1 MSQENVDLV
10 RDSLERF
17 VATGEPAWDMLHEEI
32 EVHDHDILDA
42 GEYRGLAGIGR
53 WFEDRGAA
61 WSEFSM
67 EPEEFIDAGERV
79 VAVVRMKATG
89 RSSGVSVDRQD
100 AMVWE
105 IGPDRKFVR
114 VDYFNNRDQAMKALG
129 LAE

>member
-1 MSQENVDLV
+1 
-10 RDSLERF
+10 
-17 VATGEPAWDMLHEEI
+17 MLHEEI

-42 GEYRGLAGIGR
+42 GEYRGLAGFGR
-53 WFEDRGAA
+53 WLEDWAAA
-61 WSEFSM
+61 WSGFSM

-89 RSSGVSVDRQD
+89 RGRGVSVDRQD

-114 VDYFNNRDQAMKALG
+114 VDYFNNRAQAMKAVG